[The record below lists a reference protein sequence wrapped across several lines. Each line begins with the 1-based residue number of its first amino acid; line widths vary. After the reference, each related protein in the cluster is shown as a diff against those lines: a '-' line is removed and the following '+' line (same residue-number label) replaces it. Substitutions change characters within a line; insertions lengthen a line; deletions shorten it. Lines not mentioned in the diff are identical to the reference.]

1 MTINDIKYVS
11 TYPSIWVCMI
21 EGRFLKGKGGAMA
34 WGRKN
39 DAVTTFR
46 HSEYWEWIVDGLK
59 KDNPDLVEDIGG
71 HRSFWWWKDGQKGQ
85 ELERTAFEELLN
97 TGKVKFIEINPIPE
111 WVNI

>member
-1 MTINDIKYVS
+1 MTINDIKYAS

-39 DAVTTFR
+39 DAVTTFK
-46 HSEYWEWIVDGLK
+46 HSEYWDWIVDELMK
-59 KDNPDLVEDIGG
+59 NNPDLVEESYRRG
-71 HRSFWWWKDGQKGQ
+71 HLWWINRIKGQ
-85 ELERTAFEELLN
+85 ELEKAAYEELLN

>member
-1 MTINDIKYVS
+1 MTINDIKYAS
-11 TYPSIWVCMI
+11 TYPSIWVCMV

-39 DAVTTFR
+39 DAVTTFK
-46 HSEYWEWIVDGLK
+46 HSEYWEWIVDELK
-59 KDNPDLVEDIGG
+59 ANNPNLIEEGYRG
-71 HRSFWWWKDGQKGQ
+71 SHWWINRIKGQ
-85 ELERTAFEELLN
+85 ELEKAAYEELLN

>member
-1 MTINDIKYVS
+1 MTINDIKYAS
-11 TYPSIWVCMI
+11 TYPSIWVCMV

-39 DAVTTFR
+39 DAVTTFK
-46 HSEYWEWIVDGLK
+46 HSEYWEWIVDELK
-59 KDNPDLVEDIGG
+59 ANNPNLIEEGYRG
-71 HRSFWWWKDGQKGQ
+71 SHWWINRIKGR
-85 ELERTAFEELLN
+85 ELEKAAYEELLN